1 MNSILVDIRNG
12 QYDMLIGLATVA
24 ILMGCVLY
32 LLHRLSRRTKRKA
45 AFESIDRDM
54 TQSALKNQEAG
65 TVPAAQ
71 KVPWE
76 YMSKSICRQI
86 LSVREEMGAKSE
98 NAVATKTAQEKI
110 ELRRLEIEL
119 QKLDN
124 ELAALKQ
131 PRS

>member
-1 MNSILVDIRNG
+1 
-12 QYDMLIGLATVA
+12 
-24 ILMGCVLY
+24 
-32 LLHRLSRRTKRKA
+32 
-45 AFESIDRDM
+45 M